1 MQIAILLFD
10 RVTPLD
16 AVGPYQVLAGLPDTD
31 VVFVGERLGPVRSD
45 DGRLGLVV
53 DATLDQVSTPDVVVV
68 PGGPGQSD
76 HMTDGPVHRWLRAV
90 DQHTTWTTSVCTGAL
105 ILAGAGLLKGRRA
118 TTHWLALE
126 QLATWDA
133 TPVHERVVIDGKYAT
148 AAGVSA
154 GIDMALTLARRLAGD
169 TVAQRIQLGIEY
181 DPQPPY
187 QAGSPDTAPEDI
199 VAGMRAHSRF
209 VLTP

>member
-76 HMTDGPVHRWLRAV
+76 HMTEGPVHRWLHAV

-154 GIDMALTLARRLAGD
+154 GIDMALTLAGHLAGD